1 MSNAQLKEN
10 CRSMGQLR
18 GVKGVLSMALAAVKR
33 ARFRAT
39 LMPMLT
45 WAVVS
50 FALHALIAKWKDSML
65 DFSSIPMYAFL
76 PFSTAFSN
84 QQLSK

>member
-1 MSNAQLKEN
+1 
-10 CRSMGQLR
+10 
-18 GVKGVLSMALAAVKR
+18 MALAAVKR

-39 LMPMLT
+39 LIPRLT
-45 WAVVS
+45 WAVVN

-65 DFSSIPMYAFL
+65 DCSSIQMYACL
-76 PFSTAFSN
+76 PFSASFSN